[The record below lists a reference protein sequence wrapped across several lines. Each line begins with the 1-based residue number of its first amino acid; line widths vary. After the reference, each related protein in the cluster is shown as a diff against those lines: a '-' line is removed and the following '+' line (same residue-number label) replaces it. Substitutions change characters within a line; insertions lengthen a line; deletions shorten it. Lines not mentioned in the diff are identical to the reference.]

1 MINLST
7 STAAH
12 AYACRTT
19 GSGMVVG
26 RDVSNSRSSRS
37 LRHTVGTTDGVG
49 TDSVIGTGG
58 GLDMLGPGYAN
69 INGFRNN
76 RFQYEIPTVGQHY
89 GNAFHLGEDDEEVSD
104 LFIEHHHLTETDVQ
118 TIMEEHIAE
127 DDDDDEDVEMSTAV
141 EVISIDPNCDYDTD
155 EEDDENDEEDQY
167 ENRIHVQNVQ
177 DNEIEE
183 EEEEEENEDEEETQ
197 EVGTNVFTQS
207 RSSALSDAQIEA
219 ECDGHVNALHCQIM
233 EETVVTGD
241 RSRSRSC
248 SNTDASSSSTSS
260 SSRDSSTSS
269 TYSNANIADSNNPTI
284 CSNQSTV
291 KPDKPETISQNHQ
304 DSYHSYKDIYEDE
317 DDDDDDEEDDEE
329 DDDPDLDFSPTKNT
343 LWELPAKLLQDKSGS
358 KKSKTKPPGRRKRCS
373 SSQRQ
378 SFSMPQSP
386 VGAGT
391 LNNGGA
397 VAGLLPTSL
406 SFDDLD
412 SLVCDLSPTKI
423 LPVGRV
429 SNNELEGGDEED
441 LLDDQLVDPENFD
454 LTAYI
459 TGDDST
465 SCDTNSERFT
475 ACESKATTKGGVVGT
490 QRTVAQLKSPPK
502 RSLQKSRGKELKV
515 LRQLMLPEERP
526 PVQATNANVKKDE
539 AVSNGK
545 RDSATKA
552 VRKLTMDEEES
563 SEAEEE
569 DIAQRNSQR
578 LDKREELSGIR
589 RGRKRKAADD
599 TDKDPTWN
607 PNGGSSKSKTEV
619 KQSIHKQAITN
630 NVVVGED
637 AVAASNV
644 PIGSSKVAGTSAN
657 QCTSSSEEGDTSV
670 SKPSSMVTKG
680 VKFGQVIK
688 TESSAARLLPV
699 SLSKKSLTNTP
710 QKDSAVKTMARDQQ
724 AQTNN
729 VHRKKTNVKLDHD
742 YCSPKRHGTSGS
754 NIPGTLG
761 AIGGQPRKTI
771 EIPFLMPMKEQL
783 KQERKLQKEKKRVEQ
798 SVPAKKH
805 PSQLGAVSTSSDNN
819 GKDKQTQPHH
829 RSCNGKDSVSP
840 TNSVQKIALPNAIP
854 PVSDGGEHLLSAVNA
869 KRTDVDKTCVNRI
882 VTGSSDSSGAN
893 ETSHPDESAGEV
905 KKFAIPNTTGG
916 GGGGVGGV
924 KRQIS
929 LLKVNQPTAALAKPA
944 DDGAASH
951 VSASSQVKIGDTTI
965 SGSISAALDGAT
977 NRAVEGGSVKKE
989 TLAIP
994 EPTTPEVEVSNK
1006 TSEVVVRKKLNLQ
1019 EYKKRR
1025 EHPASMVLEGAPK
1038 VNDSF
1043 QRPPV
1048 RSDRHNDSAVNS
1060 TSGYSNGTLP
1070 VSNAVSV
1077 LAKPEPT
1084 VAKPD
1089 QPLPTKPSKPAVA
1102 ASEPLDPISAA
1113 KMKALRMQQLKKEA
1127 AIKSNEAKLSQKTI
1141 PLMPIVPLAQI
1152 TSLEF
1157 DEHGNPLPL
1166 NEAKAGKPG
1175 AGTAAHHDA
1184 LKLHPDYEE
1193 IIIVSI
1199 GCNTALTISPAEKGV
1214 DALVHA
1220 PQCNFEDGGQ
1230 QQQQHQQAHNNPHA
1244 LCSSNK
1250 EASRLLNI
1258 SDTIKRCCPSV
1269 DTMPGNSLIAS
1280 IQEVVIKKSNICSS
1294 NHANGA
1300 GGGVNATTS
1309 SQTVL
1314 VGDEAS
1320 VAERAVTLKAEAMS
1334 VGAACNGPDGG
1345 RTHEQ
1350 QQQQYL
1356 LHQSSPYVGVSP
1368 PSSFSPGKP
1377 ERAHISNTRNGEYL
1391 VYSPSKQS
1399 RSSKTNVD
1407 ETKTMRSSPVTMAAQ
1422 ATATDNAAAVVVEH
1436 GEDKVI
1442 MHLRKDRVRT
1452 QRVDAATQTEPSG
1465 RFPPLCKL
1473 APLKVVSAGGGGDN
1487 KKVSVAT
1494 HREQKRTERRSYR
1507 RHRRR
1512 NRSESPSDAD
1522 SDATDRPPCSRSK
1535 SHQDRHRA
1543 WDRHSRSR
1551 SRSRSRHRSSR
1562 RRSSCS
1568 SGSRSRSRSGYSAR
1582 VHPNHHSQHQP
1593 TSIAGSGGSGC
1604 NNGSRYSRSRRKS
1617 RTCSRSSSSTSSSR
1631 YGSRGRRS
1639 LSSSSSCSSMSS
1651 SDASDGDFSRR
1662 GGDGG
1667 HGGGASR
1674 SSRSRSR
1681 SPRSRSRSGM
1691 RSSTPDRQRYHPRD
1705 HANQRR
1711 AISPERNI
1719 VYVGRLESTT
1729 RKEDLQQKFQPY
1741 GKIVKI
1747 TLHMKANGSRYGFV
1761 TFEKPQHAYDAIDA
1775 RGTDP
1780 NLRNYDVSFGGRRA
1794 FCRTQYADLDG
1805 ELSNDHDHQM
1815 PYVTLD
1821 GALLLP
1827 ARGPLPYSVPAM
1839 CHKEPT
1845 YGGGGGGGGGG
1856 GVGAIGSG
1864 GGAGES
1870 FDDLLKKFK
1879 KEICARKT

>member
-1 MINLST
+1 
-7 STAAH
+7 
-12 AYACRTT
+12 
-19 GSGMVVG
+19 MVVG

-37 LRHTVGTTDGVG
+37 LRHTVGTTDGVD

-183 EEEEEENEDEEETQ
+183 EEEEENEHEEETQ
-197 EVGTNVFTQS
+197 E
-207 RSSALSDAQIEA
+207 
-219 ECDGHVNALHCQIM
+219 
-233 EETVVTGD
+233 
-241 RSRSRSC
+241 
-248 SNTDASSSSTSS
+248 
-260 SSRDSSTSS
+260 
-269 TYSNANIADSNNPTI
+269 
-284 CSNQSTV
+284 
-291 KPDKPETISQNHQ
+291 
-304 DSYHSYKDIYEDE
+304 
-317 DDDDDDEEDDEE
+317 
-329 DDDPDLDFSPTKNT
+329 
-343 LWELPAKLLQDKSGS
+343 
-358 KKSKTKPPGRRKRCS
+358 
-373 SSQRQ
+373 
-378 SFSMPQSP
+378 SP

-429 SNNELEGGDEED
+429 SNNELEAGDEED

-475 ACESKATTKGGVVGT
+475 ACESKATTKRGVVGT

-578 LDKREELSGIR
+578 PDKREELSGIR

-607 PNGGSSKSKTEV
+607 PNGGSSKTKTEV

-644 PIGSSKVAGTSAN
+644 PTGSSKVA
-657 QCTSSSEEGDTSV
+657 
-670 SKPSSMVTKG
+670 
-680 VKFGQVIK
+680 
-688 TESSAARLLPV
+688 
-699 SLSKKSLTNTP
+699 
-710 QKDSAVKTMARDQQ
+710 
-724 AQTNN
+724 
-729 VHRKKTNVKLDHD
+729 
-742 YCSPKRHGTSGS
+742 
-754 NIPGTLG
+754 
-761 AIGGQPRKTI
+761 
-771 EIPFLMPMKEQL
+771 
-783 KQERKLQKEKKRVEQ
+783 
-798 SVPAKKH
+798 
-805 PSQLGAVSTSSDNN
+805 
-819 GKDKQTQPHH
+819 DKQTQPHH

-840 TNSVQKIALPNAIP
+840 TNSVQKIASSNAIP

-916 GGGGVGGV
+916 GGGGGVGV

-1048 RSDRHNDSAVNS
+1048 RNDRHNDSAVNS

-1320 VAERAVTLKAEAMS
+1320 VAERAVTLKADAMS

-1473 APLKVVSAGGGGDN
+1473 APLKVVSAGGGG
-1487 KKVSVAT
+1487 
-1494 HREQKRTERRSYR
+1494 
-1507 RHRRR
+1507 
-1512 NRSESPSDAD
+1512 
-1522 SDATDRPPCSRSK
+1522 
-1535 SHQDRHRA
+1535 
-1543 WDRHSRSR
+1543 
-1551 SRSRSRHRSSR
+1551 
-1562 RRSSCS
+1562 
-1568 SGSRSRSRSGYSAR
+1568 
-1582 VHPNHHSQHQP
+1582 
-1593 TSIAGSGGSGC
+1593 
-1604 NNGSRYSRSRRKS
+1604 
-1617 RTCSRSSSSTSSSR
+1617 
-1631 YGSRGRRS
+1631 
-1639 LSSSSSCSSMSS
+1639 
-1651 SDASDGDFSRR
+1651 
-1662 GGDGG
+1662 
-1667 HGGGASR
+1667 
-1674 SSRSRSR
+1674 
-1681 SPRSRSRSGM
+1681 
-1691 RSSTPDRQRYHPRD
+1691 
-1705 HANQRR
+1705 
-1711 AISPERNI
+1711 
-1719 VYVGRLESTT
+1719 
-1729 RKEDLQQKFQPY
+1729 
-1741 GKIVKI
+1741 
-1747 TLHMKANGSRYGFV
+1747 
-1761 TFEKPQHAYDAIDA
+1761 
-1775 RGTDP
+1775 
-1780 NLRNYDVSFGGRRA
+1780 
-1794 FCRTQYADLDG
+1794 
-1805 ELSNDHDHQM
+1805 
-1815 PYVTLD
+1815 
-1821 GALLLP
+1821 
-1827 ARGPLPYSVPAM
+1827 
-1839 CHKEPT
+1839 
-1845 YGGGGGGGGGG
+1845 
-1856 GVGAIGSG
+1856 
-1864 GGAGES
+1864 
-1870 FDDLLKKFK
+1870 
-1879 KEICARKT
+1879 